1 MATLNLNDRR
11 RDVAREI
18 CRIYGVT
25 LSVEALHAFASILVP
40 TKVLRGVK
48 LVAEGE
54 VCNCMYYLDRGM
66 VLQTYKKNHATV
78 TEHISHEGDM
88 VVCIESYFLREP
100 SRIVAS
106 TIEPSVIFAIPRD
119 AMEAIARHSFELCQ
133 LIFKFYERALIIC
146 QGTICAHHEGKSRN
160 HPPRPAPQCRLL
172 PADDA
177 RDPESS
183 PSPGDGRGHQVTARP
198 ASVPRIK

>member
-11 RDVAREI
+11 RDVSREI

-54 VCNCMYYLDRGM
+54 VCNSMYYLDRGM

-133 LIFKFYERALIIC
+133 LIFKFYERALIIS
-146 QGTICAHHEGKSRN
+146 QRKADVLRFETAKERYVRTLRENPEIIRRAPLHNVASFLQMTPETLSRV
-160 HPPRPAPQCRLL
+160 RA
-172 PADDA
+172 
-177 RDPESS
+177 
-183 PSPGDGRGHQVTARP
+183 QVTEEG
-198 ASVPRIK
+198 IK